1 MILADKI
8 IELRKKNGWSQEE
21 FGEQIGVSRQAVS
34 KWKSMQTVPDINKII
49 AMAEVFGVSTDYL
62 LKDEIETPEKEE
74 VKEKPIESDTKRIV
88 TMEEANQYLSAV
100 KEASKGIGIGLFLL
114 CVSPII
120 AAILYAV
127 GIGGSVP
134 FTADQG
140 AMFGSVI
147 QIFILTAAVI
157 VVVLSCIKLRNF
169 SHLKKGTFETEYGV
183 DGMVRELMKTS
194 EHTHLLKIIVGI
206 ALCFVSVI
214 PLMACSMLA
223 GENDLVIAIGGS
235 VMLIMIGVGIYMLV
249 QTCIIRRG
257 FKKLLR

>member
-34 KWKSMQTVPDINKII
+34 KWESMQTVPDINKII

-74 VKEKPIESDTKRIV
+74 VKGKPIESDLKRIV

-114 CVSPII
+114 CVSPIM
-120 AAILYAV
+120 AAILYAF

-157 VVVLSCIKLRNF
+157 VIF
-169 SHLKKGTFETEYGV
+169 
-183 DGMVRELMKTS
+183 
-194 EHTHLLKIIVGI
+194 
-206 ALCFVSVI
+206 
-214 PLMACSMLA
+214 
-223 GENDLVIAIGGS
+223 
-235 VMLIMIGVGIYMLV
+235 
-249 QTCIIRRG
+249 
-257 FKKLLR
+257 

>member
-1 MILADKI
+1 MTLADKI
-8 IELRKKNGWSQEE
+8 MQQRKMRGWSQEE

-34 KWKSMQTVPDINKII
+34 KWESMHTVPDINKIL

-62 LKDEIETPEKEE
+62 LKDEIETPENKE
-74 VKEKPIESDTKRIV
+74 VKEKPIESDSKRIV

-257 FKKLLR
+257 FRKLLR